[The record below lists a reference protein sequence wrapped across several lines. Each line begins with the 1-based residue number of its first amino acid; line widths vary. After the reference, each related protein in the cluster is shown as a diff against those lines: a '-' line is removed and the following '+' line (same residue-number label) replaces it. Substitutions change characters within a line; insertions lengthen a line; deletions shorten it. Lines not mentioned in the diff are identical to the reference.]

1 MSWLSSTRSGR
12 TIHLE
17 NELMDV
23 NVIPV
28 PEPVVHISG
37 TSDISREY
45 EDFKL
50 GVRIFADV
58 HIVMTTGSPT
68 GNGNNIF
75 CLFCFVFAQFYK
87 RLSPFFSLPIQANQ
101 STASR
106 TGWITAP
113 SRYRHPSTLTT
124 RPLTFLTIYYVNWPF
139 WAKSLLTVS
148 SFPER
153 K

>member
-1 MSWLSSTRSGR
+1 MFMKSCTIIFFYSVFRTGR

-17 NELMDV
+17 KEVMDV

-68 GNGNNIF
+68 G
-75 CLFCFVFAQFYK
+75 
-87 RLSPFFSLPIQANQ
+87 
-101 STASR
+101 
-106 TGWITAP
+106 TGKK
-113 SRYRHPSTLTT
+113 TT
-124 RPLTFLTIYYVNWPF
+124 
-139 WAKSLLTVS
+139 
-148 SFPER
+148 
-153 K
+153 

>member
-1 MSWLSSTRSGR
+1 
-12 TIHLE
+12 
-17 NELMDV
+17 MDV

-68 GNGNNIF
+68 GNG
-75 CLFCFVFAQFYK
+75 K
-87 RLSPFFSLPIQANQ
+87 FF
-101 STASR
+101 
-106 TGWITAP
+106 
-113 SRYRHPSTLTT
+113 
-124 RPLTFLTIYYVNWPF
+124 
-139 WAKSLLTVS
+139 
-148 SFPER
+148 
-153 K
+153 

>member
-1 MSWLSSTRSGR
+1 
-12 TIHLE
+12 
-17 NELMDV
+17 MDV

-68 GNGNNIF
+68 GNGKSWI
-75 CLFCFVFAQFYK
+75 LFK
-87 RLSPFFSLPIQANQ
+87 ILLLSHNDLMCYQRIREGKVYSYFI
-101 STASR
+101 
-106 TGWITAP
+106 G
-113 SRYRHPSTLTT
+113 Y
-124 RPLTFLTIYYVNWPF
+124 
-139 WAKSLLTVS
+139 
-148 SFPER
+148 
-153 K
+153 

>member
-1 MSWLSSTRSGR
+1 
-12 TIHLE
+12 
-17 NELMDV
+17 MDV

-68 GNGNNIF
+68 GNGKSCFGNNPYNLFVIF
-75 CLFCFVFAQFYK
+75 KEMIMHDMQLMSNGWTVNVVTSGTPK
-87 RLSPFFSLPIQANQ
+87 KTPMGVILKGWNLWFSLLYQE
-101 STASR
+101 
-106 TGWITAP
+106 
-113 SRYRHPSTLTT
+113 TL
-124 RPLTFLTIYYVNWPF
+124 
-139 WAKSLLTVS
+139 
-148 SFPER
+148 R
-153 K
+153 KPPWMLQL

>member
-1 MSWLSSTRSGR
+1 
-12 TIHLE
+12 
-17 NELMDV
+17 MDV

-68 GNGNNIF
+68 GNG
-75 CLFCFVFAQFYK
+75 
-87 RLSPFFSLPIQANQ
+87 
-101 STASR
+101 
-106 TGWITAP
+106 
-113 SRYRHPSTLTT
+113 
-124 RPLTFLTIYYVNWPF
+124 
-139 WAKSLLTVS
+139 KSW
-148 SFPER
+148 FE
-153 K
+153 

>member
-1 MSWLSSTRSGR
+1 
-12 TIHLE
+12 
-17 NELMDV
+17 MDV

-68 GNGNNIF
+68 GNGKSFLNF
-75 CLFCFVFAQFYK
+75 RALFLL
-87 RLSPFFSLPIQANQ
+87 RSE
-101 STASR
+101 SR
-106 TGWITAP
+106 D
-113 SRYRHPSTLTT
+113 
-124 RPLTFLTIYYVNWPF
+124 FLKIVKMLRESEDFKLGVRIYL
-139 WAKSLLTVS
+139 LLTS
-148 SFPER
+148 KLS
-153 K
+153 

>member
-1 MSWLSSTRSGR
+1 
-12 TIHLE
+12 
-17 NELMDV
+17 MDV

-68 GNGNNIF
+68 GNGKLCYAMTLRNIYSPEKKQIPPTKE
-75 CLFCFVFAQFYK
+75 LFSKMAWQTLKV
-87 RLSPFFSLPIQANQ
+87 LP
-101 STASR
+101 
-106 TGWITAP
+106 
-113 SRYRHPSTLTT
+113 
-124 RPLTFLTIYYVNWPF
+124 RP
-139 WAKSLLTVS
+139 
-148 SFPER
+148 
-153 K
+153 

>member
-1 MSWLSSTRSGR
+1 
-12 TIHLE
+12 
-17 NELMDV
+17 MDV

-68 GNGNNIF
+68 GNG
-75 CLFCFVFAQFYK
+75 
-87 RLSPFFSLPIQANQ
+87 
-101 STASR
+101 
-106 TGWITAP
+106 
-113 SRYRHPSTLTT
+113 
-124 RPLTFLTIYYVNWPF
+124 TFLLGLVTPDTPKDLVTLINRTIT
-139 WAKSLLTVS
+139 S
-148 SFPER
+148 
-153 K
+153 

>member
-1 MSWLSSTRSGR
+1 
-12 TIHLE
+12 
-17 NELMDV
+17 MDV

-68 GNGNNIF
+68 GNGM
-75 CLFCFVFAQFYK
+75 
-87 RLSPFFSLPIQANQ
+87 FFSKTYFSQISDRA
-101 STASR
+101 R
-106 TGWITAP
+106 T
-113 SRYRHPSTLTT
+113 
-124 RPLTFLTIYYVNWPF
+124 
-139 WAKSLLTVS
+139 
-148 SFPER
+148 SFSKNEIHILF
-153 K
+153 

>member
-1 MSWLSSTRSGR
+1 MSCEDSDGFLSNYVGYGRKGALTQVSVSKQSYFCNRSGR

-50 GVRIFADV
+50 GTWF
-58 HIVMTTGSPT
+58 M
-68 GNGNNIF
+68 
-75 CLFCFVFAQFYK
+75 
-87 RLSPFFSLPIQANQ
+87 
-101 STASR
+101 
-106 TGWITAP
+106 
-113 SRYRHPSTLTT
+113 STLY
-124 RPLTFLTIYYVNWPF
+124 LFTFEKRMSADCLHF
-139 WAKSLLTVS
+139 
-148 SFPER
+148 
-153 K
+153 

>member
-1 MSWLSSTRSGR
+1 MLADAFESALVSSALYSTFSDSGGR

-68 GNGNNIF
+68 GNGNFNHQMQNAFFRFMVEIITKFWSIF
-75 CLFCFVFAQFYK
+75 DFWT
-87 RLSPFFSLPIQANQ
+87 SIFSVKNQ
-101 STASR
+101 
-106 TGWITAP
+106 I
-113 SRYRHPSTLTT
+113 
-124 RPLTFLTIYYVNWPF
+124 
-139 WAKSLLTVS
+139 
-148 SFPER
+148 
-153 K
+153 

>member
-1 MSWLSSTRSGR
+1 
-12 TIHLE
+12 
-17 NELMDV
+17 MDV

-68 GNGNNIF
+68 GNGNNI
-75 CLFCFVFAQFYK
+75 CLFY
-87 RLSPFFSLPIQANQ
+87 
-101 STASR
+101 STYIWMDFD
-106 TGWITAP
+106 T
-113 SRYRHPSTLTT
+113 
-124 RPLTFLTIYYVNWPF
+124 
-139 WAKSLLTVS
+139 
-148 SFPER
+148 
-153 K
+153 

>member
-1 MSWLSSTRSGR
+1 
-12 TIHLE
+12 
-17 NELMDV
+17 MDV

-68 GNGNNIF
+68 GNG
-75 CLFCFVFAQFYK
+75 
-87 RLSPFFSLPIQANQ
+87 
-101 STASR
+101 
-106 TGWITAP
+106 
-113 SRYRHPSTLTT
+113 
-124 RPLTFLTIYYVNWPF
+124 
-139 WAKSLLTVS
+139 KSLFEFSRAFLLRS
-148 SFPER
+148 ES
-153 K
+153 

>member
-1 MSWLSSTRSGR
+1 MGKILSRYTLAFKKLRLSNTYFLKNRVKLFFNFAYIFVFFRTGR

-68 GNGNNIF
+68 GTGTVKSGFREPVFPESGIPRIRNGIF
-75 CLFCFVFAQFYK
+75 KFFFFYC
-87 RLSPFFSLPIQANQ
+87 ITWDTWDMWTEID
-101 STASR
+101 TAS
-106 TGWITAP
+106 A
-113 SRYRHPSTLTT
+113 
-124 RPLTFLTIYYVNWPF
+124 F
-139 WAKSLLTVS
+139 
-148 SFPER
+148 
-153 K
+153 

>member
-1 MSWLSSTRSGR
+1 MHYTLLSPDSGGR

-68 GNGNNIF
+68 GNGNFNHENAKCIF
-75 CLFCFVFAQFYK
+75 
-87 RLSPFFSLPIQANQ
+87 LSFN
-101 STASR
+101 SR
-106 TGWITAP
+106 
-113 SRYRHPSTLTT
+113 
-124 RPLTFLTIYYVNWPF
+124 
-139 WAKSLLTVS
+139 
-148 SFPER
+148 
-153 K
+153 

>member
-1 MSWLSSTRSGR
+1 
-12 TIHLE
+12 
-17 NELMDV
+17 MDV

-68 GNGNNIF
+68 GNGKSCFGNNPYNLFVIF
-75 CLFCFVFAQFYK
+75 KEMIMHDMQLM
-87 RLSPFFSLPIQANQ
+87 SN
-101 STASR
+101 
-106 TGWITAP
+106 GWT
-113 SRYRHPSTLTT
+113 
-124 RPLTFLTIYYVNWPF
+124 VNVVTSGNPQE
-139 WAKSLLTVS
+139 
-148 SFPER
+148 PPR
-153 K
+153 KPPWGLY

>member
-1 MSWLSSTRSGR
+1 
-12 TIHLE
+12 
-17 NELMDV
+17 MDV

-68 GNGNNIF
+68 GNGKLAVRLCSGVRRRPSKLSRNLNQQVY
-75 CLFCFVFAQFYK
+75 FV
-87 RLSPFFSLPIQANQ
+87 LM
-101 STASR
+101 
-106 TGWITAP
+106 
-113 SRYRHPSTLTT
+113 
-124 RPLTFLTIYYVNWPF
+124 
-139 WAKSLLTVS
+139 
-148 SFPER
+148 
-153 K
+153 

>member
-1 MSWLSSTRSGR
+1 
-12 TIHLE
+12 
-17 NELMDV
+17 MDV

-68 GNGNNIF
+68 GNGKSF
-75 CLFCFVFAQFYK
+75 FEFSRPFYWEGEAEV
-87 RLSPFFSLPIQANQ
+87 RRFF
-101 STASR
+101 
-106 TGWITAP
+106 
-113 SRYRHPSTLTT
+113 
-124 RPLTFLTIYYVNWPF
+124 F
-139 WAKSLLTVS
+139 KSL
-148 SFPER
+148 
-153 K
+153 KCCM

>member
-1 MSWLSSTRSGR
+1 
-12 TIHLE
+12 
-17 NELMDV
+17 MDV

-68 GNGNNIF
+68 GNGKSFLNFRALFYWEAKVEIF
-75 CLFCFVFAQFYK
+75 LKVVKMLRVISTYLLCF
-87 RLSPFFSLPIQANQ
+87 
-101 STASR
+101 T
-106 TGWITAP
+106 
-113 SRYRHPSTLTT
+113 
-124 RPLTFLTIYYVNWPF
+124 
-139 WAKSLLTVS
+139 
-148 SFPER
+148 
-153 K
+153 

>member
-1 MSWLSSTRSGR
+1 
-12 TIHLE
+12 
-17 NELMDV
+17 MDV

-68 GNGNNIF
+68 GNGKSFFGNNPDNLFFIF
-75 CLFCFVFAQFYK
+75 KEMIMYDKQVI
-87 RLSPFFSLPIQANQ
+87 SI
-101 STASR
+101 
-106 TGWITAP
+106 
-113 SRYRHPSTLTT
+113 
-124 RPLTFLTIYYVNWPF
+124 V
-139 WAKSLLTVS
+139 
-148 SFPER
+148 
-153 K
+153 

>member
-1 MSWLSSTRSGR
+1 
-12 TIHLE
+12 
-17 NELMDV
+17 MDV

-68 GNGNNIF
+68 GNGKSVFFLNF
-75 CLFCFVFAQFYK
+75 RALFFTEK
-87 RLSPFFSLPIQANQ
+87 R
-101 STASR
+101 
-106 TGWITAP
+106 
-113 SRYRHPSTLTT
+113 
-124 RPLTFLTIYYVNWPF
+124 
-139 WAKSLLTVS
+139 K
-148 SFPER
+148 
-153 K
+153 

>member
-1 MSWLSSTRSGR
+1 
-12 TIHLE
+12 
-17 NELMDV
+17 MDV

-68 GNGNNIF
+68 GNGKSFFWILARF
-75 CLFCFVFAQFYK
+75 FTEK
-87 RLSPFFSLPIQANQ
+87 R
-101 STASR
+101 
-106 TGWITAP
+106 
-113 SRYRHPSTLTT
+113 
-124 RPLTFLTIYYVNWPF
+124 
-139 WAKSLLTVS
+139 K
-148 SFPER
+148 
-153 K
+153 

>member
-1 MSWLSSTRSGR
+1 
-12 TIHLE
+12 
-17 NELMDV
+17 MDV

-68 GNGNNIF
+68 GNGKSFFGNNPDNLFFIF
-75 CLFCFVFAQFYK
+75 
-87 RLSPFFSLPIQANQ
+87 I
-101 STASR
+101 
-106 TGWITAP
+106 
-113 SRYRHPSTLTT
+113 
-124 RPLTFLTIYYVNWPF
+124 
-139 WAKSLLTVS
+139 AKNT
-148 SFPER
+148 
-153 K
+153 

>member
-1 MSWLSSTRSGR
+1 
-12 TIHLE
+12 
-17 NELMDV
+17 MDV

-68 GNGNNIF
+68 GNGK
-75 CLFCFVFAQFYK
+75 LGYAQGFVK
-87 RLSPFFSLPIQANQ
+87 DL
-101 STASR
+101 
-106 TGWITAP
+106 
-113 SRYRHPSTLTT
+113 
-124 RPLTFLTIYYVNWPF
+124 VNF
-139 WAKSLLTVS
+139 HID
-148 SFPER
+148 
-153 K
+153 

>member
-1 MSWLSSTRSGR
+1 
-12 TIHLE
+12 
-17 NELMDV
+17 MDV

-68 GNGNNIF
+68 GNGKSF
-75 CLFCFVFAQFYK
+75 E
-87 RLSPFFSLPIQANQ
+87 FSRAFTEKQNLK
-101 STASR
+101 
-106 TGWITAP
+106 
-113 SRYRHPSTLTT
+113 YD
-124 RPLTFLTIYYVNWPF
+124 
-139 WAKSLLTVS
+139 
-148 SFPER
+148 E
-153 K
+153 

>member
-1 MSWLSSTRSGR
+1 
-12 TIHLE
+12 
-17 NELMDV
+17 MDV

-68 GNGNNIF
+68 GNGKIF
-75 CLFCFVFAQFYK
+75 SWSF
-87 RLSPFFSLPIQANQ
+87 RLSGPLWEQMVNFQ
-101 STASR
+101 ASR
-106 TGWITAP
+106 LMA
-113 SRYRHPSTLTT
+113 
-124 RPLTFLTIYYVNWPF
+124 
-139 WAKSLLTVS
+139 
-148 SFPER
+148 
-153 K
+153 

>member
-1 MSWLSSTRSGR
+1 
-12 TIHLE
+12 
-17 NELMDV
+17 MDV

-68 GNGNNIF
+68 GNGN
-75 CLFCFVFAQFYK
+75 L
-87 RLSPFFSLPIQANQ
+87 
-101 STASR
+101 
-106 TGWITAP
+106 
-113 SRYRHPSTLTT
+113 STLVISGIL
-124 RPLTFLTIYYVNWPF
+124 RRGQFSEINL
-139 WAKSLLTVS
+139 SLVRQFEFFFTG
-148 SFPER
+148 
-153 K
+153 

>member
-1 MSWLSSTRSGR
+1 
-12 TIHLE
+12 
-17 NELMDV
+17 MDV

-68 GNGNNIF
+68 GNGK
-75 CLFCFVFAQFYK
+75 LFFEFRALFFTEKRKQSFFRNHENVAFNFA
-87 RLSPFFSLPIQANQ
+87 
-101 STASR
+101 
-106 TGWITAP
+106 W
-113 SRYRHPSTLTT
+113 LT
-124 RPLTFLTIYYVNWPF
+124 
-139 WAKSLLTVS
+139 
-148 SFPER
+148 
-153 K
+153 

>member
-1 MSWLSSTRSGR
+1 
-12 TIHLE
+12 
-17 NELMDV
+17 MDV

-68 GNGNNIF
+68 GNGKSFFWINARFFYWEAKVEIF
-75 CLFCFVFAQFYK
+75 FKKVVKMLRVISTYSRVHKSPPFGLFMK
-87 RLSPFFSLPIQANQ
+87 
-101 STASR
+101 
-106 TGWITAP
+106 
-113 SRYRHPSTLTT
+113 
-124 RPLTFLTIYYVNWPF
+124 
-139 WAKSLLTVS
+139 
-148 SFPER
+148 
-153 K
+153 